1 MIKHRIFVI
10 LLGVLTC
17 CGEVLWAQEDPKKTP
32 YAANTY
38 AYDRKETGPYF
49 RKLRRIREA
58 EGNAAAAAR
67 LDGAWKLFLERLQKR
82 LPDVKTRHAFD
93 TWAFWTWHEAEFDS
107 GLNDPEWALL
117 LYQWIYDEAQQR
129 KWPDWVTHVRP
140 NVIYAHSTLC
150 QWAQRRMVMN
160 VAEDYFAGIKFDL
173 DPGKLPAST
182 LWAPDLPYVTM
193 RQFPVIVPSTKH
205 VVPWQRKEQKD
216 SSKPTYMDNLL
227 IGLMEHLALEDYQMG
242 RWDRAMERYLWILE
256 WNSAIGKHNADPKK
270 PYELKREDADAYRN
284 AKLVMAGI
292 LDKLGYR
299 EKALTLV
306 DQGLERKKKSIY
318 SNKQLKL
325 LEVMRARLTWQQGKG
340 DAALLGKLNA
350 ILALEGKDP
359 GVPVGAMDSARL
371 MKADCLASMGRK
383 GEAET
388 LLKGI
393 CERKKRSA
401 LGWLDAELALVNLDL
416 SQARWASAEKKLH
429 ELMQAVR
436 LKGVKIEELDLYQM
450 YVQWAL
456 MSGKWEEALRGQ
468 REVLR
473 LLEAFRMTPLL
484 PLEQARLAR
493 ILAELGNIAESE
505 AQAKLA
511 KSGAT
516 GRGAHFTDRIEQ
528 ELNELKNR
536 ANVIAKSKVRMQPRS
551 VMTAPIAGFPSRTV
565 LTLINHGTVEAK
577 GAIKVSGLPATIT
590 WDEKTSHAVVEVTD
604 AQGGAKEQT
613 SGEIRIAAGRMAQVS
628 CFGKLN
634 SENARKVLLE
644 WVGDDR
650 QSCEWSI
657 ENGDKESDGAVI
669 DAGSYDHDPFFMIPV
684 HHHLQCKVK
693 GSVNLRVVTS
703 KPCRVE
709 LYDEKGGLQM
719 VDAEGNGSL
728 KDSGDW
734 LGADRDRNLAAEIFA
749 DATTGETRF
758 LLLLDPAQEIEKEAL
773 KVRVEWLMDGKWYP
787 AAEDQITPGK

>member
-1 MIKHRIFVI
+1 
-10 LLGVLTC
+10 
-17 CGEVLWAQEDPKKTP
+17 
-32 YAANTY
+32 
-38 AYDRKETGPYF
+38 
-49 RKLRRIREA
+49 
-58 EGNAAAAAR
+58 
-67 LDGAWKLFLERLQKR
+67 
-82 LPDVKTRHAFD
+82 
-93 TWAFWTWHEAEFDS
+93 
-107 GLNDPEWALL
+107 
-117 LYQWIYDEAQQR
+117 
-129 KWPDWVTHVRP
+129 
-140 NVIYAHSTLC
+140 
-150 QWAQRRMVMN
+150 
-160 VAEDYFAGIKFDL
+160 
-173 DPGKLPAST
+173 
-182 LWAPDLPYVTM
+182 
-193 RQFPVIVPSTKH
+193 
-205 VVPWQRKEQKD
+205 
-216 SSKPTYMDNLL
+216 
-227 IGLMEHLALEDYQMG
+227 
-242 RWDRAMERYLWILE
+242 
-256 WNSAIGKHNADPKK
+256 
-270 PYELKREDADAYRN
+270 
-284 AKLVMAGI
+284 
-292 LDKLGYR
+292 
-299 EKALTLV
+299 
-306 DQGLERKKKSIY
+306 
-318 SNKQLKL
+318 
-325 LEVMRARLTWQQGKG
+325 
-340 DAALLGKLNA
+340 
-350 ILALEGKDP
+350 
-359 GVPVGAMDSARL
+359 
-371 MKADCLASMGRK
+371 
-383 GEAET
+383 
-388 LLKGI
+388 
-393 CERKKRSA
+393 
-401 LGWLDAELALVNLDL
+401 
-416 SQARWASAEKKLH
+416 
-429 ELMQAVR
+429 
-436 LKGVKIEELDLYQM
+436 M

-468 REVLR
+468 REVIR

-773 KVRVEWLMDGKWYP
+773 KVRVEWLMSGKWYP
-787 AAEDQITPGK
+787 AAEDQITPRK

>member
-1 MIKHRIFVI
+1 
-10 LLGVLTC
+10 
-17 CGEVLWAQEDPKKTP
+17 
-32 YAANTY
+32 
-38 AYDRKETGPYF
+38 
-49 RKLRRIREA
+49 
-58 EGNAAAAAR
+58 
-67 LDGAWKLFLERLQKR
+67 
-82 LPDVKTRHAFD
+82 
-93 TWAFWTWHEAEFDS
+93 
-107 GLNDPEWALL
+107 
-117 LYQWIYDEAQQR
+117 
-129 KWPDWVTHVRP
+129 
-140 NVIYAHSTLC
+140 
-150 QWAQRRMVMN
+150 
-160 VAEDYFAGIKFDL
+160 
-173 DPGKLPAST
+173 
-182 LWAPDLPYVTM
+182 
-193 RQFPVIVPSTKH
+193 FPVIVPSTKH

-256 WNSAIGKHNADPKK
+256 WNSAIGKHNTDPKK

-350 ILALEGKDP
+350 IIALEGKDP

-388 LLKGI
+388 LLKSI

-565 LTLINHGTVEAK
+565 LTLINHGTAEAK

-604 AQGGAKEQT
+604 AQGGTKEQT

>member
-1 MIKHRIFVI
+1 
-10 LLGVLTC
+10 
-17 CGEVLWAQEDPKKTP
+17 
-32 YAANTY
+32 
-38 AYDRKETGPYF
+38 
-49 RKLRRIREA
+49 
-58 EGNAAAAAR
+58 
-67 LDGAWKLFLERLQKR
+67 
-82 LPDVKTRHAFD
+82 
-93 TWAFWTWHEAEFDS
+93 
-107 GLNDPEWALL
+107 
-117 LYQWIYDEAQQR
+117 
-129 KWPDWVTHVRP
+129 
-140 NVIYAHSTLC
+140 
-150 QWAQRRMVMN
+150 
-160 VAEDYFAGIKFDL
+160 
-173 DPGKLPAST
+173 
-182 LWAPDLPYVTM
+182 
-193 RQFPVIVPSTKH
+193 VIVPSTKH

-256 WNSAIGKHNADPKK
+256 WNSAIGKHNTDPKK

-350 ILALEGKDP
+350 IIALEGKDP

-388 LLKGI
+388 LLKSI

-565 LTLINHGTVEAK
+565 LTLINHGTAEAK

-604 AQGGAKEQT
+604 AQGGTKEQT